1 MHGEIIAR
9 DLFNLDAQY
18 FQDLFVTR
26 SLSVAG
32 YVILVYEC
40 LATLPDEVQ
49 YIWPTRWSTVKIIY
63 ILNRYGNLLQIA
75 LANAQLI
82 GVWWDQSP
90 SFCFRVT
97 LVLSFFQFASFA
109 SIHVLVLLRAWATWG
124 RRKKMLSLLVA
135 LFVAYASVS
144 IMMLTYGIVK
154 AGYNGYPYSSVTRT
168 CIGVLPGD
176 AWVLW
181 VPSLVLECAIF
192 VLTMVSVRQY
202 QVHRRFKEQPALVQ
216 VLCRDAIAYFFVT
229 LFSSLFNILTW
240 TRDANRPLNMLSNT
254 YVIAILPARYGTWY
268 NGPYRFTL
276 CLMIVAGQR
285 LVLDLRKETD
295 YNSLS
300 TTRLGREIERAIEA
314 LPRSRT
320 PSPIVF
326 VDRGATRC
334 ASPQAIAVASQEPY
348 ICMREQNP

>member
-1 MHGEIIAR
+1 MHGKIVAR
-9 DLFNLDAQY
+9 DLFTLDAQY

-26 SLSVAG
+26 CLSVAG
-32 YVILVYEC
+32 YAILVYEC
-40 LATLPDEVQ
+40 LATFPDEVQ

-75 LANAQLI
+75 LANAQLTGI
-82 GVWWDQSP
+82 WWNQSP
-90 SFCFRVT
+90 PFCFRVT

-124 RRKKMLSLLVA
+124 RRKRMLTLLVA
-135 LFVAYASVS
+135 LFVTYASVS
-144 IMMLTYGIVK
+144 IVMLTYGIVK
-154 AGYNGYPYSSVTRT
+154 AGYNAYPYSSVTRT
-168 CIGVLPGD
+168 CIGVLPAD

-192 VLTMVSVRQY
+192 FLTMVSVRQY
-202 QVHRRFKEQPALVQ
+202 RVHRRFKDQPALVQ
-216 VLCRDAIAYFFVT
+216 VICRDAIAYFFVT
-229 LFSSLFNILTW
+229 LFSSLFNILVW
-240 TRDANRPLNMLSNT
+240 TRDTNRPLNMLSNT
-254 YVIAILPARYGTWY
+254 
-268 NGPYRFTL
+268 FTL

-314 LPRSRT
+314 LPPSRT

-326 VDRGATRC
+326 VDRAAARSSLDDVARGSGVAASTLVGAERT
-334 ASPQAIAVASQEPY
+334 VVVV
-348 ICMREQNP
+348 